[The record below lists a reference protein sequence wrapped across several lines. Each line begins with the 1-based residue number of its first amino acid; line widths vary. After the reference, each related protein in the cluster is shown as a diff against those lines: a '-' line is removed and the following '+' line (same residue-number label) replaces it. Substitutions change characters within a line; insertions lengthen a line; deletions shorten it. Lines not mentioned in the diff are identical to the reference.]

1 MSTRTRTDPDSMLR
15 MLSEHVQFGLAY
27 VALFER
33 LCAAIEHNE
42 PFRRCA
48 TDFVY
53 FATRALRDAALG
65 HVFRLFDTAGSGV
78 SVSAYIRLVSPTSAR
93 QSTDLGSVSSRDPTV
108 RKLLRLRHSAVA
120 HTSRRLPAPG
130 ADAYLATFPVTTT
143 ELRQLLR
150 RAHTLLTA
158 YSGQS
163 LRRLL
168 LAHHKR
174 AINEIDR
181 LGDFLSDVV
190 LGSAGLE
197 HVVLEEDGAP
207 RGQGRRL
214 TRKWT

>member
-1 MSTRTRTDPDSMLR
+1 MPTRSRTDPASMLR

-65 HVFRLFDTAGSGV
+65 HVFRLYDTASSGV
-78 SVSAYIRLVSPTSAR
+78 SVSAYIRLVSPASAR
-93 QSTDLGSVSSRDPTV
+93 QAEDLRSASSRDPTV
-108 RKLLRLRHSAVA
+108 KKLLRLRHSAVA
-120 HTSRRLPAPG
+120 HTSRTLLAPG

-150 RAHTLLTA
+150 RAHTLLAA

-163 LRRLL
+163 MRRLFP
-168 LAHHKR
+168 ADHKR
-174 AINEIDR
+174 AINEIRR

-190 LGSAGLE
+190 PGFAGLE
-197 HVVLEEDGAP
+197 RVVLEQDGAP
-207 RGQGRRL
+207 QGRGL
-214 TRKWT
+214 TSART